1 MRKKLLASLFVAFA
15 ALTASAQ
22 DAPRAGETIEVSIV
36 NVDVVVTDRAGNRVR
51 GLKKEDFEL
60 RENGKVQPISNFA
73 EYVSRAEQG
82 TLTADVA
89 EGSQAQTAPREKRTL
104 LIFFEQLQLTKL
116 AADSFENALRET
128 IDRLMGP
135 GDEVSVVIWSP
146 SETRHVEFT
155 SDRTKIATA
164 IADIKQEALGARPD
178 MKSVQRRE
186 IADRKALAEMGDI
199 PTPAGTDPLGDVQL
213 PMLMAYNEMVVRVG
227 AINSAIHSMAGAEGR
242 KMLLLAT
249 NRLGQV
255 AGAEF
260 AYETGVKEIT
270 PYLKTRF
277 NTDRLMRSVIDNANA
292 NGVTIYPVNPPGL
305 AKDTG
310 DTEYYDHES
319 LDLVTSRGGIEHLTL
334 LNESISLEKIAKET
348 GGLMAIGPK
357 RIVDLLPRIVSD
369 ASDYYSLAYRVTF
382 SGADRARNITVKTR
396 NPEYQVRTRTQFVEK
411 SDETRMRDRL
421 QSTLFRVSQNGATI
435 KIRAAAREVKKGRNT
450 STMQVRVRIPIAD
463 LTLLPKGNGK
473 HGGSF
478 AVYVGAASDLDEL
491 SEVTRKTQQFEVT
504 ESELAQART
513 GHFTYDVNVDVRQK
527 SKYLAVG
534 VYDETAKTFGVARV
548 ELTK

>member
-1 MRKKLLASLFVAFA
+1 MRKKLLPLLLVT
-15 ALTASAQ
+15 LTAFAQ

-51 GLKKEDFEL
+51 GLKQEDFEL

-73 EYVSRAEQG
+73 EYVSPAEQG
-82 TLTADVA
+82 TLTVDVQQPQSA
-89 EGSQAQTAPREKRTL
+89 PTQVQAPREKRTL

-116 AADSFENALRET
+116 AADAFENALRT
-128 IDRLMGP
+128 TVDRLVGP
-135 GDEVSVVIWSP
+135 GDEVSVVIWSQ

-155 SDRTKIATA
+155 SDRIRIAAA
-164 IADIKQEALGARPD
+164 IAAIREEALGARPD

-186 IADRKALAEMGDI
+186 IADRKALAEMGNI

-213 PMLMAYNEMVVRVG
+213 PMLLAYNEMVVRVG
-227 AINSAIHSMAGAEGR
+227 AINSAIHSMAGTEGR

-249 NRLGQV
+249 NRLGQI

-260 AYETGVKEIT
+260 AYETGAKEIT

-277 NTDRLMRSVIDNANA
+277 NTDKLMKSIVDNANA
-292 NGVTIYPVNPPGL
+292 NGVTIYPVHPPGL
-305 AKDTG
+305 GKDTG
-310 DTEYYDHES
+310 DTEYYDLES
-319 LDLVTSRGGIEHLTL
+319 LDLVTARGGIEHLTL

-357 RIVDLLPRIVSD
+357 RIVDLLPRIASD
-369 ASDYYSLAYRVTF
+369 ATDYYSLAYRVTF
-382 SGADRARNITVKTR
+382 SGTDRARNITVKTR

-411 SDETRMRDRL
+411 SDDTRMRDRL
-421 QSTLFRVSQNGATI
+421 QSALFRASQPGATI
-435 KIRAAAREVKKGRNT
+435 NIRAAAREVKKGRNT
-450 STMQVRVRIPIAD
+450 ATMQVRVRIPIAD
-463 LTLLPKGNGK
+463 LTLLPKSNGK
-473 HGGSF
+473 SGGSF
-478 AVYVGAASDLDEL
+478 AVYVGVATDLDEL

-504 ESELAQART
+504 EKELAQSQS
-513 GHFTYDVNVDVRQK
+513 GHFTYDLNVEVRQK

-534 VYDETAKTFGVARV
+534 VYDETAKTFGVSRID
-548 ELTK
+548 LKK